1 VLRVW
6 IVTILTVA
14 LLVGGAAVAA
24 LLAWPNAGIAAST
37 SGLAAV
43 SLPGFSGEVERV
55 SVRGAEGR
63 ALPVSLLRGIVWP
76 HVRLPAG
83 EHVTLKVEVRRPG
96 WIGWLVGHRAERT
109 VTVMTPVAHIRSTL
123 LRPRRGSV
131 VTARF
136 TEPVSRVAVG
146 HRRLRGLGAGRTA
159 VPLGVRASQT
169 TGAGTLTVSAAARRW
184 ETLSKPVR
192 VSWFV
197 AGAKTRIVSD
207 PDVGSRLR
215 PGRALT
221 LTFARPVAEV
231 LGSRLPRL
239 EPATRGRWKQLD
251 AHTLSFQPVG
261 FGFGLG
267 GTVRMRLPGQSL
279 TWTVAPGSTLRLQ
292 ELLARGGYL
301 PLRWRPASEQPSTP
315 AEEMSAA
322 VSAPQGTFTWR
333 YPRTPVS
340 LRTLWKPGKW
350 NVVTEGAVMRFQEEH
365 GLATDGVPG
374 PEVWRTLLR
383 DDLSGRPSRAGYS
396 YSYVFVHE
404 TIPQS
409 LSLWHNGH
417 VILTSPGNTGIAQ
430 APTAP
435 GTWPVFE
442 HIPVGTMSG
451 TNPDGSHYH
460 DPGIKWISYFH
471 GGDALHAFPRASFG
485 TPQSLGCV
493 ELPEDAAARVWPYT
507 PIGTLVT
514 IEA

>member
-6 IVTILTVA
+6 IVTTLIVA
-14 LLVGGAAVAA
+14 LVVAGAAVAA
-24 LLAWPNAGIAAST
+24 LLAWPTVGIAASS
-37 SGLAAV
+37 SGLATV
-43 SLPGFSGEVERV
+43 SLPGFSGHVERV
-55 SVRGAEGR
+55 SVKGADGKP
-63 ALPVSLLRGIVWP
+63 LPVSVLRGIVWP
-76 HVRLPAG
+76 RVRLAAD
-83 EHVTLKVEVRRPG
+83 EHLTLKVEVRRPG

-109 VTVMTPVAHIRSTL
+109 VTVTTPVAHFRSTL
-123 LRPRRGSV
+123 LRPRSGSV
-131 VTARF
+131 VTVRF
-136 TEPVSRVAVG
+136 AEPVSRVAVG
-146 HRRLRGLGAGRTA
+146 HRRLRGLGAGRSV
-159 VPLGVRASQT
+159 VPLGLRASQSAS
-169 TGAGTLTVSAAARRW
+169 AGSVTVSAAARRW
-184 ETLSKPVR
+184 EKLSAPVR

-197 AGAKTRIVSD
+197 AGARTTVVSD
-207 PDVGSRLR
+207 PAVGSRLR

-231 LGSRLPRL
+231 LGSHLPRL
-239 EPATRGRWKQLD
+239 EPATRGHWTQLD
-251 AHTLSFQPVG
+251 AHTLSFQPGG

-267 GTVRMRLPGQSL
+267 GTVRVRLPGQSL
-279 TWTVAPGSTLRLQ
+279 SWTVPAGSTLRLQ
-292 ELLARGGYL
+292 ELLARAGYL
-301 PLRWRPASEQPSTP
+301 PLRWHPAGETPSTP
-315 AEEMSAA
+315 AAETSAA
-322 VSAPQGTFTWR
+322 VSPPEGTFSWR
-333 YPRTPVS
+333 FPQTPAS

-350 NVVTEGAVMRFQEEH
+350 NVVTQGAVMRFQQEH
-365 GLATDGVPG
+365 GLATDGVAG
-374 PEVWRTLLR
+374 PLVWRTLLR
-383 DDLSGRPSRAGYS
+383 DDLAGRRLSAG

-409 LSLWHNGH
+409 LSLWHNGR

-451 TNPDGSHYH
+451 TNPDGSHYN

-493 ELPEDAAARVWPYT
+493 ELPENAAAQVWPYT

-514 IEA
+514 IES